1 MNEETK
7 TTESKTVL
15 QVILDDAKKE
25 GLDIAEDAAKN
36 AVDFIYAAAPKL
48 ITLIKNP
55 TIQMVAGIVITALVA
70 TKPAL
75 MKILDKIDGEVG

>member
-1 MNEETK
+1 MNGETKSEET
-7 TTESKTVL
+7 TTVL
-15 QVILDDAKKE
+15 QAILEDAKKE
-25 GLDIAEDAAKN
+25 GLDMAEDAAKQ

-55 TIQMVAGIVITALVA
+55 TIQMVVGIVVTALVA

-75 MKILDKIDGEVG
+75 MAILDKIDGQVG